1 MFCLEPILLLAPQLR
16 DCFACLWEGAVPQ
29 SYGVALLGGAHG
41 KIWEELRLHDVWT
54 ETTVAS
60 EGDLPLAEC
69 GGGAGDQFSDG
80 QQDWMKEGMWW
91 ERVVEDESTQ
101 VW

>member
-1 MFCLEPILLLAPQLR
+1 M
-16 DCFACLWEGAVPQ
+16 PQ

-41 KIWEELRLHDVWT
+41 KIWEELRLHDLWT

-80 QQDWMKEGMWW
+80 QQD
-91 ERVVEDESTQ
+91 
-101 VW
+101 